1 MFYNIDIN
9 MAKAEKISMRN
20 SEQQL
25 CLNMIKN
32 ELHELKIPAKIKA
45 WDDEFGTYIQLECSD
60 LNISEKDLLKELR
73 KRHEK
78 VITESPTIR
87 LDELPKV
94 DYIDLKFVFTSNYKQ
109 KVWSW
114 LQKQF
119 SELSNLPKN
128 FYELECYHKAPV
140 SKISALQILD
150 EALNERIIVN

>member
-1 MFYNIDIN
+1 
-9 MAKAEKISMRN
+9 MRN

-32 ELHELKIPAKIKA
+32 ELSELKIPAKIKS
-45 WDDEFGTYIQLECSD
+45 WEDEFGTYIQIECND
-60 LNISEKDLLKELR
+60 MNISEKNLLRDLR

-78 VITESPTIR
+78 VITESPSVR
-87 LDELPKV
+87 LNELPKV
-94 DYIDLKFVFTSNYKQ
+94 DYIDLKFGFTSNYKQ

-119 SELSNLPKN
+119 SELSALPKN
-128 FYELECYHKAPV
+128 FYELECYHKASV